1 MNLWMVGMKYFV
13 MSKSFDL
20 YKRTM
25 EEALEA
31 QKKANDATISNLN
44 DKVAT
49 LQKENEALRSQVNQ
63 LPKTI

>member
-1 MNLWMVGMKYFV
+1 
-13 MSKSFDL
+13 
-20 YKRTM
+20 M